1 MKLRALRPL
10 ASLALL
16 FSLNHG
22 LAEGKARQ
30 PLPTAQWVTLGTSG
44 GPAAQ
49 AVRSQIANALVVD
62 GSVYLFDV
70 GNGIRRQMAIAKI
83 PEGSVKAIFLS
94 HHHLDHNAD
103 LGPLMVSHWTFGFGK
118 WPVIGPVGTR
128 HLVNGLAS
136 ANDPTILAGYPSGG
150 PAKPALSELFEAAD
164 LPADLDEAKLVF
176 QDANVKVWTIGVDHY
191 QTPPSIPL
199 PAMPQ
204 AVAYR
209 VEAGGRTFV
218 YTGDSGP
225 SPRLERLARN
235 ADVLISEI
243 VDADRMAVL
252 IPLGMQKPQ
261 PELTKAI
268 VAGMR
273 VNHLVPGEVGRMA
286 AAANVKQVVLTHFVP
301 SPEDETDPRAFLR
314 DLQRVYRGKVTMAR
328 DLDRF

>member
-1 MKLRALRPL
+1 MKSKALRTFSCV
-10 ASLALL
+10 ASLLCAVHAPVDAKQVRQ
-16 FSLNHG
+16 SPA
-22 LAEGKARQ
+22 AE
-30 PLPTAQWVTLGTSG
+30 WITLGTSG

-49 AVRSQIANALVVD
+49 AVRSQIANALVVN

-70 GNGIRRQMAIAKI
+70 GNGIRRQMAIAKV
-83 PEGSVKAIFLS
+83 PEGAVKAVFLS

-103 LGPLMVSHWTFGFGK
+103 LGPLMVSHWTFSSGK
-118 WPVIGPVGTR
+118 WTVIGPVGTQ
-128 HLVNGLAS
+128 HLVSGLAS
-136 ANDPTILAGYPSGG
+136 ANEPTVLAGYPTGG
-150 PAKPALSELFEAAD
+150 PAKPALSALFDATD
-164 LPADLDEAKLVF
+164 LPDELNEAKLVF
-176 QDANVKVWTIGVDHY
+176 QDANVKVWAIGVDHY
-191 QTPPSIPL
+191 QVPPSIPL
-199 PAMPQ
+199 PAMPK

-225 SPRLERLARN
+225 SPRLGRLARD

-252 IPLGMQKPQ
+252 IPLGMQNPQ

-268 VAGMR
+268 TAGMR

-314 DLQRVYRGKVTMAR
+314 DLQRFYRGRVTMAH